1 MKDPTLFAPGD
12 KRGPLPLM
20 VGITGHRDLRADDRV
35 SLRKCLSGIFRQLK
49 RHYPQ
54 TPIVLL
60 SALAEGA
67 DCLAAEVALP
77 LGIRL
82 LVPLPMP
89 ADEYRADFK
98 TAESQQEFD
107 HLLQQAEHVFDVGF
121 AEGNTLKLVRES
133 APIHAALPHGTGPP
147 TPPLASPPVYFYKA
161 GHNAKEKRI
170 LKEFRNMK
178 EIFDEAYPVLSRG
191 SLQDQATHLQ
201 KLGARALQENGDWV
215 QLYISLPEEDV
226 AADG

>member
-20 VGITGHRDLRADDRV
+20 VGITGHRDLRDDDRA

-49 RHYPQ
+49 RHYPH

-89 ADEYRADFK
+89 TDEYRTDFK

-107 HLLQQAEHVFDVGF
+107 NLLQQAEHVFDVGF

-133 APIHAALPHGTGPP
+133 A
-147 TPPLASPPVYFYKA
+147 
-161 GHNAKEKRI
+161 AK
-170 LKEFRNMK
+170 
-178 EIFDEAYPVLSRG
+178 
-191 SLQDQATHLQ
+191 
-201 KLGARALQENGDWV
+201 RALQYAQVGKFIV
-215 QLYISLPEEDV
+215 QHSQVLIALW
-226 AADG
+226 DGHDSEAVGGTAEVVKWFQKRMALLSNCT